1 MSEGIAGQY
10 LGAALRKLSE
20 CDAVKILLR
29 LVYAVAVALVL
40 QVLILTYV
48 AYKLT

>member
-1 MSEGIAGQY
+1 MHGLAEKY
-10 LGAALRKLSE
+10 FGAAMCKLSE
-20 CDAVKILLR
+20 CDAVKIVLR
-29 LVYAVAVALVL
+29 LVYAVAIALVL